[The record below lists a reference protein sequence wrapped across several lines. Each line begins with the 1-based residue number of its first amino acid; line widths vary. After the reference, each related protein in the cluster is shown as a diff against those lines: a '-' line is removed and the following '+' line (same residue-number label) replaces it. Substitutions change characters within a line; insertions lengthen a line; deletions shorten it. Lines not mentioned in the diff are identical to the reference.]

1 MALLIGGTLAFLF
14 LPSPWRFVAIA
25 LLAAFEVLEIFFWL
39 WLRGK
44 PARSGT
50 EGMVGETGVVSAP
63 GRVRIR
69 GTTYPAK
76 LRGAAVG
83 DRVVVESVDGMLL
96 AVRPAGSVQE
106 EAS

>member
-1 MALLIGGTLAFLF
+1 MALLIGGTLAWLF
-14 LPSPWRFVAIA
+14 LPMPWRIA
-25 LLAAFEVLEIFFWL
+25 TIVGLALFEIVEIWFWL

-50 EGMVGETGVVSAP
+50 EGMIGETGVLAAP

-76 LRGAAVG
+76 GEANVG
-83 DRVVVESVDGMLL
+83 DRVVVESVDNLTLL
-96 AVRPAGSVQE
+96 VRAAAPEHE
-106 EAS
+106 EVS

>member
-1 MALLIGGTLAFLF
+1 MALIIGGTLAFLF
-14 LPSPWRFVAIA
+14 LPSPWRFVAIGA
-25 LLAAFEVLEIFFWL
+25 LAAFEVVEIMFWL

-76 LRGAAVG
+76 VRDADVG
-83 DRVVVESVDGMLL
+83 DRVVVEGVDGMMLT
-96 AVRPAGSVQE
+96 VRPAEGVRE

>member
-1 MALLIGGTLAFLF
+1 VALLIGGTLAFLF

-25 LLAAFEVLEIFFWL
+25 ALAAFEGVEIMFWL

-50 EGMVGETGVVSAP
+50 EGMIGETGVVSAP

-76 LRGAAVG
+76 LHGAGVG
-83 DRVVVESVDGMLL
+83 DRVVVEGVDGMLL
-96 AVRPAGSVQE
+96 DVRSAVHE